1 MNRDKKYMYT
11 TEGMA
16 IDIYIYENAD
26 IDYKKYL
33 YNQIKIIW
41 VLSGSVYLELDE
53 EMKLLEEDDL
63 FIVNNDSVYRIINN
77 SENNIIFSIT
87 INLNKY
93 IEYYPKL
100 ENIRFRNNFTEE
112 DKTYLDYMK
121 KHMGM
126 VAMYLYKHE
135 KGYQLFIGSEI
146 ILTITDLIKQF
157 SIEEPEQLEDHP
169 NLNQLKS
176 ILKYMNENIESI
188 TLTDL
193 SNNFYL
199 NIYYLSHFIKDNL
212 GISFRDYIQYI
223 RLNKFLNLLLSTDL
237 MINEISDLCGFSSIQ
252 YLNKIFKEKYGLT
265 PTEYKDMYFS
275 KDENTE
281 HVKIIGKKDLRG
293 ELIIRKIQEYL

>member
-1 MNRDKKYMYT
+1 MYT